1 MYQMMYTERLVS
13 SPHCTTQF
21 PYQETTIILCIYLE
35 IFYTIS
41 MQLHIHIHI
50 SSLHYFPT
58 EVKTYQSTIL
68 LLH

>member
-13 SPHCTTQF
+13 SPYLYHPVPLPRDNHHF
-21 PYQETTIILCIYLE
+21 MYLE

-41 MQLHIHIHI
+41 MQLHIHI
-50 SSLHYFPT
+50 SSLHYFLT

-68 LLH
+68 LLR